1 MLQVQHKDWKLRIR
15 WKQSGSR
22 QKAIALF
29 QQGLPG
35 FKREWS
41 LQIGPSW
48 CIWSKNK
55 NFKMAQNSQPPP
67 GPNRQV
73 VFVALQNFR
82 PIAEVFEAKEK
93 QP

>member
-1 MLQVQHKDWKLRIR
+1 
-15 WKQSGSR
+15 
-22 QKAIALF
+22 
-29 QQGLPG
+29 
-35 FKREWS
+35 
-41 LQIGPSW
+41 
-48 CIWSKNK
+48 
-55 NFKMAQNSQPPP
+55 MAQNSQPPP